1 MAAARHCTASLA
13 RLTIS
18 STLSTCNAT
27 RPTLSS
33 ALAPRS
39 SAALFS
45 TTQTLDK
52 AVSKKTGPTPQ
63 QLALQ
68 KERAKRKKKQS
79 RHKEYKYATP
89 SQEERFSLCDAMR
102 YLRAAEVGRPPD
114 SATYEVSLKI
124 RTNKNGP
131 VIRNRIRLPYPV
143 KNDTRIAVI
152 CKEGSGAMTDARN
165 AGAVA
170 FGEDSLYELIKTK
183 ANDLPFN
190 RLICHADCEASLKKA
205 GLGRILGPKGMMPSL
220 KTNTITRSIAS
231 MMREMVGAESYRER
245 VGAVRMP
252 IGNIQFTPKQ
262 LSENV
267 KTLIAQ
273 VKDDITRVEDRTGQS
288 KELIEVV
295 LSSTKGPGFSLS
307 GGFLPTDENLDP
319 IALTTAM

>member
-1 MAAARHCTASLA
+1 MASAKHCTASLA
-13 RLTIS
+13 RLAISAPCTARPAISGTIVTAS
-18 STLSTCNAT
+18 
-27 RPTLSS
+27 RS
-33 ALAPRS
+33 A
-39 SAALFS
+39 AALFS
-45 TTQTLDK
+45 TTQTVGK
-52 AVSKKTGPTPQ
+52 AVSKKTGPTLQ

-89 SQEERFSLCDAMR
+89 SEEERWSLCDAMR
-102 YLRAAEVGRPPD
+102 YLRAAEVGRPPE

-143 KNDTRIAVI
+143 KNDTRVAVI
-152 CKEGSGAMTDARN
+152 CKEGSGAMSDARN

-170 FGEDSLYELIKTK
+170 FGEESLYELIRTK
-183 ANDLPFN
+183 PNDLPFN

-220 KTNTITRSIAS
+220 KTNTITRSVAA
-231 MMREMVGAESYRER
+231 MMREMVGAEAYREK
-245 VGAVRMP
+245 VGAIRMP

-267 KTLIAQ
+267 KTLVAQ
-273 VKDDITRVEDRTGQS
+273 IKDDIVKVEDRTGQ
-288 KELIEVV
+288 KKDLIEVV

-307 GGFLPTDENLDP
+307 GGFLPTDENVDAA
-319 IALTTAM
+319 ALSTAM